1 MEKKNAKRPK
11 TICID
16 FDGVIHDYRRGWRG
30 IDVFDKV
37 LPGASEATQ
46 QLHDAGYIII
56 IHTTRNDSPAL
67 RNFLKENNICFDYI
81 NHNPHQP
88 AGSEQG
94 KIIADVYLDD
104 RGICFTGDW
113 NEAGQQILHFKTW
126 QEDDWI

>member
-37 LPGASEATQ
+37 L
-46 QLHDAGYIII
+46 H
-56 IHTTRNDSPAL
+56 SPAL
-67 RNFLKENNICFDYI
+67 RNFLKENDICFDYI

-88 AGSEQG
+88 AGSDQG

-113 NEAGQQILHFKTW
+113 NEAVQQILHFKTW